1 MRIVSW
7 NVNSLRVRLDQV
19 ERFLRE
25 QQPDVL
31 ALQETKSQDPE
42 FPAEVFERLGYRSF
56 CSGQKTYNGV
66 AILSRHGCEDVVRGF
81 PDDPEDAD
89 RRVLGATVGEVMQEE
104 LPKNPYNGLRNVR
117 RVASVNDANNRTVSN
132 PTSFGWNYYYNNAS
146 DPPVA
151 IIWANSDD
159 DTEAVD
165 DNGDPLP
172 ANEL

>member
-1 MRIVSW
+1 MT
-7 NVNSLRVRLDQV
+7 SLNTRNLKCRKAFTLIELIAVMV
-19 ERFLRE
+19 
-25 QQPDVL
+25 VL
-31 ALQETKSQDPE
+31 AIL
-42 FPAEVFERLGYRSF
+42 A
-56 CSGQKTYNGV
+56 GV
-66 AILSRHGCEDVVRGF
+66 AAPRFFSYGDQARTAALDGSLGGMRSAIAQYYAARATE
-81 PDDPEDAD
+81 DDPRYPTE
-89 RRVLGATVGEVMQEE
+89 VELATVGEVMQEE

-117 RVASVNDANNRTVSN
+117 RVASVNDANNRAVSN

-159 DTEAVD
+159 ATEAVD

>member
-66 AILSRHGCEDVVRGF
+66 ALTYARALLNELDARG
-81 PDDPEDAD
+81 
-89 RRVLGATVGEVMQEE
+89 LE
-104 LPKNPYNGLRNVR
+104 LPVLIGGRLNQIPDQTNSSLPVDVTTQLGGNDDVLKRSQR
-117 RVASVNDANNRTVSN
+117 R
-132 PTSFGWNYYYNNAS
+132 
-146 DPPVA
+146 
-151 IIWANSDD
+151 
-159 DTEAVD
+159 
-165 DNGDPLP
+165 
-172 ANEL
+172 NELEILEHEPNMLIADCCELIFIES